1 MFTLVSTGLINQTGD
16 RSSRLPEPRRG
27 VGQEKGREGGEETAT
42 NMKIYLN
49 IHSPATKEGMLVFS
63 SVRRCFQIHAEVIHH
78 GVKKKNPKGWT

>member
-1 MFTLVSTGLINQTGD
+1 MGRLLCQVFTLVSTGLINQTGD

-49 IHSPATKEGMLVFS
+49 IHSPATK
-63 SVRRCFQIHAEVIHH
+63 
-78 GVKKKNPKGWT
+78 